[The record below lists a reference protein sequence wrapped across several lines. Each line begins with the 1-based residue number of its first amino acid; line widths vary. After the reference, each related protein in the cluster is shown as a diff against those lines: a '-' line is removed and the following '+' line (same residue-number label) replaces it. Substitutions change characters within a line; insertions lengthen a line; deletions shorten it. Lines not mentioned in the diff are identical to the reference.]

1 MCLCGSALPPDHHNG
16 RSMTGPIILPE
27 FDPFLINFGGFGIRW
42 YALAYIGGLLAG
54 YWILRREA
62 TRPDAPLNA
71 EAVDSLLNHV
81 LIGVILGGRLG
92 YVLFYNPAF
101 FLANPVEVIKVWQG
115 GMAFHG
121 GLLGVSAAMWIFA
134 RRRNIHVLN
143 VSDRVA
149 MVTPIGLFLGRISN
163 FINGELQGRV
173 TEVPWAMVFANGD
186 GLPRHPSQLYEA
198 GLEGLALGLVML
210 FGARRGWLQ
219 LRGRMTA
226 MLLLGYGMARFAV
239 EYVREPD
246 PQLGLLW
253 GIGTIGQMLCL
264 PMIMA
269 GLYLIWRRAA

>member
-1 MCLCGSALPPDHHNG
+1 MCLCGSALPTDHHNG

-62 TRPDAPLNA
+62 AHPDAPLTA

-101 FLANPVEVIKVWQG
+101 FLANPVEIIKVWQG

-121 GLLGVSAAMWIFA
+121 GLLGVSVAMWVFA
-134 RRRNIHVLN
+134 RRQNIHVLN

-198 GLEGLALGLVML
+198 GLEGLALGLVMM
-210 FGARRGWLQ
+210 FGAHRGWLQ

-226 MLLLGYGMARFAV
+226 MLLLGYGMVRFAV

-246 PQLGLLW
+246 PQLGLLL
-253 GIGTIGQMLCL
+253 GIGTMGQMLCL

-269 GLYLIWRRAA
+269 GLYLIWWRAA